1 LTLRN
6 KMESNKQNQLIDY
19 LLNNFFTSNGVW
31 VKNKQ
36 IEELVSKMSADD
48 IIQSIVKARDIQEN
62 LKTSPLGRELL

>member
-1 LTLRN
+1 MTLRN

>member
-1 LTLRN
+1 
-6 KMESNKQNQLIDY
+6 MESNKQNQLIDY